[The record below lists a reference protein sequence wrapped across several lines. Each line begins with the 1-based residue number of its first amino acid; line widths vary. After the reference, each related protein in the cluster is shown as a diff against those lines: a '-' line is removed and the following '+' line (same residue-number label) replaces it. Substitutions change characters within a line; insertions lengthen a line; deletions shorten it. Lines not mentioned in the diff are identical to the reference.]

1 VTRQTAAINVRP
13 GHDRPER
20 ARVCLLT
27 GEVAA
32 AAAADYAN
40 DRLRLGETPGRGAAP
55 VSDHPEGG
63 PAPGPARASA
73 RDARPPRAGRADGTS
88 TRRGGPRQPLSD
100 QERAAI
106 RQAGADDARRSRAE
120 QGFPER
126 IEDPAAV
133 AVLAALLRDA
143 RPPPR
148 NEKTRP
154 RPNQRPKSEAEEETI
169 A

>member
-1 VTRQTAAINVRP
+1 M
-13 GHDRPER
+13 
-20 ARVCLLT
+20 
-27 GEVAA
+27 
-32 AAAADYAN
+32 
-40 DRLRLGETPGRGAAP
+40 
-55 VSDHPEGG
+55 
-63 PAPGPARASA
+63 
-73 RDARPPRAGRADGTS
+73 
-88 TRRGGPRQPLSD
+88 SD

-143 RPPPR
+143 RPR
-148 NEKTRP
+148 LRGETGRRAARP
-154 RPNQRPKSEAEEETI
+154 A

>member
-1 VTRQTAAINVRP
+1 MPAA
-13 GHDRPER
+13 G
-20 ARVCLLT
+20 RVD
-27 GEVAA
+27 GPS
-32 AAAADYAN
+32 
-40 DRLRLGETPGRGAAP
+40 TPGGT
-55 VSDHPEGG
+55 
-63 PAPGPARASA
+63 ARQS
-73 RDARPPRAGRADGTS
+73 
-88 TRRGGPRQPLSD
+88 LSD

-148 NEKTRP
+148 NRTGRRAARP
-154 RPNQRPKSEAEEETI
+154 A